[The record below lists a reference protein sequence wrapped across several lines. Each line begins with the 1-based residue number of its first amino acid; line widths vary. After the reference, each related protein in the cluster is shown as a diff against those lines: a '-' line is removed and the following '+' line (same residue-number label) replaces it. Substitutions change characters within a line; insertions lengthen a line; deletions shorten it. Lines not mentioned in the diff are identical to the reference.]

1 MKLCLQVGAWGG
13 VALIKVLDVLN
24 CRASLLLRLLLLLL
38 LLLALLLAPPLVA
51 PMNRI
56 YFPSVNLIDDTPLIL
71 EGLHPAVVIACTATS
86 AVDGCAV
93 LVSIQ
98 FYRGPEFTA
107 IGKCACRQLT

>member
-13 VALIKVLDVLN
+13 VALIRVLDVLN
-24 CRASLLLRLLLLLL
+24 FRASLLLLLL

-71 EGLHPAVVIACTATS
+71 EDLHLAVVIACTATS
-86 AVDGCAV
+86 AVGGCAV

-98 FYRGPEFTA
+98 FYRGPEFIA